1 MRRALVVGMGGLRGG
16 YDAGVVAT
24 LCRELGPDYFDAVF
38 ASSVGVFAAT
48 FFLANQPDTL
58 ERTWR
63 NFVDGRKLVN
73 FWNPLRR
80 REVLDLEYLTGI
92 FQNEISFLDVEKVF
106 KASASLMY
114 ALTEYS
120 SGKTVYRKPDRENL
134 FECMQASAALPFAH
148 RPVSID
154 NVRYVDGG
162 LSCPLPVHKAIEDGY
177 DEIIAV
183 YNKPEGFYVEKRFR
197 FFHPVASLFLPPSVA
212 GLLTTYERKVREI
225 EELISCNRHVTVIR
239 PKTQIPLRSIRD
251 TNKKRIHEAIDMGI
265 IDARDFVRSRGGTGR

>member
-24 LCRELGPDYFDAVF
+24 LCRELGPDYFEVVF

-48 FFLANQPDTL
+48 FFLANQPDSL
-58 ERTWR
+58 ESTWR

-73 FWNPLRR
+73 FLNPLRR

-106 KASASLMY
+106 KVSASLMY

-120 SGKTVYRKPDRENL
+120 SGKTVYRKPDRKNL
-134 FECMQASAALPFAH
+134 FECMRASAALPFAH

-154 NVRYVDGG
+154 NVRYIDGG
-162 LSCPLPVHKAIEDGY
+162 LSCPLPIHKAIEEGF

-183 YNKPEGFYVEKRFR
+183 YNKPKGFYIGNRFKL
-197 FFHPVASLFLPPSVA
+197 FYPVGSLLLPSSIA
-212 GLLTTYERKVREI
+212 GLLVAYERNIQEI
-225 EELISCNRHVTVIR
+225 EESLSRNRRVTIIR
-239 PKTQIPLRSIRD
+239 PKTQIPLRS
-251 TNKKRIHEAIDMGI
+251 
-265 IDARDFVRSRGGTGR
+265 